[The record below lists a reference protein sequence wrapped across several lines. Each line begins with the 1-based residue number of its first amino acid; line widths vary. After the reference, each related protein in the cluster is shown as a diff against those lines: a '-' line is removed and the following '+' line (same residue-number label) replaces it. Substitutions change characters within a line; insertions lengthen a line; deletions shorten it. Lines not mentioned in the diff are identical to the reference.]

1 MYAVFDA
8 RSAEVRHPR
17 ACLSCILGAL
27 FVLSAARGAA
37 QTMPATQVREINND
51 IANNAVSAIE
61 VFSAGKLVSAG
72 TFVYDN
78 PTSPDVEFSTL
89 KLPLSHTFGSTSN
102 AVRPFFEGYLGYFDL
117 SQRLSETNASW
128 GSYEVQSGTVTLGG
142 GVEVDVT
149 DWLLLAPRIQFAYSH
164 VEMRLEGN
172 PPPPYDTLL
181 TSWRADAL
189 AVIPSLELRAHRRWG
204 RWDVAASSH
213 YSYIRVL
220 GLDDTSAF
228 IKLDSETH
236 VWRNEIGTRFHSPWK
251 TFGLPLDFGALFAR
265 HDIAGQIRQSDF
277 VSYFYEVRGTVIGL
291 LPKKVGPVEQVSLS
305 GAYYFNGPFSGYSL
319 GLSLGF

>member
-1 MYAVFDA
+1 MHAVSDA
-8 RSAEVRHPR
+8 RLVEFRRPR
-17 ACLSCILGAL
+17 SWLGCIVGAL
-27 FVLSAARGAA
+27 LLLPAMPGAA
-37 QTMPATQVREINND
+37 QTMPATLVREINND

-61 VFSAGKLVSAG
+61 VFSAGKMVSAG

-89 KLPLSHTFGSTSN
+89 KLPLSHSFGSKTN
-102 AVRPFFEGYLGYFDL
+102 AVRLFFEGYVGYFDL

-128 GSYEVQSGTVTLGG
+128 GSYEVQSGTATLGG

-149 DWLLLAPRIQFAYSH
+149 DWLMLAPRLQLAYSH
-164 VEMRLEGN
+164 VEMRLEGD

-220 GLDDTSAF
+220 GIDDTSAF

-236 VWRNEIGTRFHSPWK
+236 VWRNEIGALFHSPWK
-251 TFGLPLDFGALFAR
+251 TFKVPLDFGALFAR

-277 VSYFYEVRGTVIGL
+277 VSYFYEVRGTIIGR
-291 LPKKVGPVEQVSLS
+291 LPKKIGPVEELSFS
-305 GAYYFNGPFSGYSL
+305 GAYYFNGPFTGYSL